1 MSRHTYLVAYDV
13 ACPRRLG
20 RTLRAVKAW
29 RAGGQKSV
37 AECFMSAAERDGLCR
52 ELGAI
57 VDPDA
62 DRLHVIR
69 LDPRMRPELF
79 GIARHLGATPFL
91 VL

>member
-1 MSRHTYLVAYDV
+1 MSRHSYLVAYDV

-29 RAGGQKSV
+29 RAAGQKSV

-52 ELGAI
+52 ELSDLIEPA
-57 VDPDA
+57 A

-69 LDPRMRPELF
+69 LDPRMAPELF
-79 GIARHLGATPFL
+79 GVARHHGAQPFL
-91 VL
+91 VV